1 MGCLLPP
8 TLQPLVSDDSE
19 GLREGHAEV
28 ASPLGVIVPEIIHY
42 HQEQMLVVLQEE
54 GTHDEWSFSASSESV
69 CFSELP

>member
-1 MGCLLPP
+1 M
-8 TLQPLVSDDSE
+8 
-19 GLREGHAEV
+19 